1 MSASMA
7 CAKSASL
14 HVCRVREYRKEGVIN
29 TKKKENTNNSA
40 HPNATALEDR
50 QFRVFTRRHI
60 DEIPQLES
68 LSPTQVTSMKA
79 VSAVLPFRVN
89 NYVLDDLIDWSNI
102 PDDPIYQMT
111 FPQTDMLRREDFE
124 RMFALVRGGA
134 TEQEIQS
141 AAREIQQTLNPHP
154 AGQMELNVPRVDGE
168 PVSGLQHKYGETVLF
183 FPAAGQTC
191 HAYCTY
197 CFRWAQFVGIDELKF
212 AARQADSLVRY
223 LHAHPEVTN
232 VLFTGGDPMIMKT
245 QVLRRYVE
253 PLLDPSLENLVSIRF
268 GTKAPAYWPYR
279 FVGNQDAD
287 ALLTLF
293 EEIRESGRSVSVMA
307 HYSHP
312 KELSTPIAEKAVRR
326 IRNAGAVV
334 RCQAPLIR
342 RVNDH
347 ADIWATMW
355 RKQVRLGAIPYYMFV
370 ERDTG
375 AKEYFELPLVEA
387 FQIFNEA
394 YRQVSGLART
404 VRGPSMSTT
413 PGKVIVDGIA
423 TAHGE
428 KVIVLKFI
436 QARDPRWVGRPFFAR
451 YDPEATWLDQ
461 LEPAFD
467 EEEFFFETPLRQI
480 EAHRHARRGISSVR
494 LAGPFGTPVH

>member
-1 MSASMA
+1 MVMLILHDSAPQK
-7 CAKSASL
+7 AK
-14 HVCRVREYRKEGVIN
+14 
-29 TKKKENTNNSA
+29 
-40 HPNATALEDR
+40 ALEDR

-68 LSPTQVTSMKA
+68 FSPSQVTSMKA

-89 NYVLDDLIDWSNI
+89 SYVLEDLIDWSNI
-102 PDDPIYQMT
+102 PDDPIYQLT
-111 FPQTDMLRREDFE
+111 FPQPEMLRREDFE
-124 RMFALVRGGA
+124 RMFALVRCGA
-134 TEQEIQS
+134 TGEEIQS
-141 AAREIQQTLNPHP
+141 AAREIQQTLKPHP

-168 PVSGLQHKYGETVLF
+168 PISGLQHKYGETVLF

-223 LHAHPEVTN
+223 LHQHPEVTN

-245 QVLRRYVE
+245 QVLRKYVE
-253 PLLDPSLENLVSIRF
+253 PLLDPSLESLVSIRF

-279 FVGNQDAD
+279 FGGNEDAD
-287 ALLTLF
+287 GLLKLF
-293 EEIRESGRSVSVMA
+293 EEIRESGRSVAVMA

-312 KELSTPIAEKAVRR
+312 QELSTPVAQEAVRR

-347 ADIWATMW
+347 ADTWATMW

-375 AKEYFELPLVEA
+375 AKDYFELPLVEA
-387 FQIFNEA
+387 FHIFNDA

-413 PGKVIVDGIA
+413 PGKVTVDGIA
-423 TAHGE
+423 TVHGE
-428 KVIVLKFI
+428 KVMVLKFI

-451 YDPEATWLDQ
+451 FDPEATWLDQ
-461 LEPAFD
+461 LEPAFG

-480 EAHRHARRGISSVR
+480 EARRQSKRGISSVR
-494 LAGPFGTPVH
+494 LVGPFGTPAP